1 MSNFITNIHEY
12 FIPSIYKSNEQ
23 DYRKAKIIINTT
35 LITTIFSLF
44 FLGNSLMFNLPKE
57 TFFLMIICAFFFFL
71 NVFLIKW
78 QVPKTLVTNI
88 YVLVAFIATFFNSYY
103 TGGLYS
109 FNVVWFALGPVCA
122 VLLGTVRQ
130 GWIWLVISS
139 FGVFILGGMQISGY
153 TFPPTDFEQYKHL
166 MYLNSFAGLLIIIFV
181 VTMVMENA
189 SISSLMNV
197 EKEQKRSDDLLLNI
211 LPDEIANELKN
222 NGKSEP
228 RNFEKATIL
237 FADIK
242 NFTQISSTMKPH
254 QLIKEL
260 EIIFGGFDEI
270 IEKHNIEKIKIIG
283 DAYMCVGGI
292 PEANDT
298 NPIDV
303 VKAAIEMQQFIA
315 KMSGERKTSNLQD
328 YQIRIGI
335 NTGPIVAGIVGSKK
349 FAYDVWGDAVNLAS
363 RMESNGEADKINISE
378 ATYQLVKDQFHCTER
393 GLIDAK
399 GKGEVRMYFVES

>member
-1 MSNFITNIHEY
+1 
-12 FIPSIYKSNEQ
+12 
-23 DYRKAKIIINTT
+23 
-35 LITTIFSLF
+35 
-44 FLGNSLMFNLPKE
+44 
-57 TFFLMIICAFFFFL
+57 
-71 NVFLIKW
+71 
-78 QVPKTLVTNI
+78 
-88 YVLVAFIATFFNSYY
+88 
-103 TGGLYS
+103 
-109 FNVVWFALGPVCA
+109 
-122 VLLGTVRQ
+122 
-130 GWIWLVISS
+130 
-139 FGVFILGGMQISGY
+139 
-153 TFPPTDFEQYKHL
+153 
-166 MYLNSFAGLLIIIFV
+166 
-181 VTMVMENA
+181 
-189 SISSLMNV
+189 LMNV